1 MAKLL
6 SQILMVV
13 ALLLAPLT
21 MSAAT
26 AAPAHG
32 AMGAG
37 TAMEHC
43 PDAEEG
49 AEPSSGM
56 AECAMG
62 CAAALPAIAGGEGS
76 AIQPGRAGAVRAL
89 ASRLANFHPDIATPP
104 PKRA

>member
-6 SQILMVV
+6 SQILMFV

-21 MSAAT
+21 MSAAS

-32 AMGAG
+32 SMGAG
-37 TAMEHC
+37 SAMEHC
-43 PDAEEG
+43 PDADEG

-62 CAAALPAIAGGEGS
+62 CAAALPAIAGEEGL
-76 AIQPGRAGAVRAL
+76 AVDPGPARAVRAF
-89 ASRLANFHPDIATPP
+89 ASRLASLHPDIATPP

>member
-6 SQILMVV
+6 SQILMFV

-21 MSAAT
+21 MTSAS

-43 PDAEEG
+43 PADGG
-49 AEPSSGM
+49 AEPSSGVT
-56 AECAMG
+56 ECAMG
-62 CAAALPAIAGGEGS
+62 CAAALPAVAGEEGL
-76 AIQPGRAGAVRAL
+76 AAKPGPDRVARTF
-89 ASRLANFHPDIATPP
+89 ASRLASLHPDIATPP
-104 PKRA
+104 PKSA